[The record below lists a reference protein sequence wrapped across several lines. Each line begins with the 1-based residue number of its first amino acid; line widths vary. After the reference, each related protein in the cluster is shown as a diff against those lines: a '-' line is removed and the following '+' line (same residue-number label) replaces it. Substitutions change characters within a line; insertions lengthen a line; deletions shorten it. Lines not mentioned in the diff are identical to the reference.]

1 MCSRLIPSAF
11 PTVNNMDGVNYE
23 KMNIQWFPGHMT
35 KAQRMIEDSIK
46 QVDAV
51 CEILDARIPN
61 SSRNPDIDRLAAG
74 KPRLIILNRTD
85 LADPKITAQWRE
97 FFEAQGIKILET
109 DAKSGRGVS
118 GFAPALRELLK
129 DKLADYAAK
138 GQVNRPMRVMIL
150 GIPNV
155 GKSTFINKIA
165 KRKAAIA
172 GDKPGVTR
180 GKQWINIDKGLDLL
194 DTPGILWPKFDSQEV
209 GEMLAITNA
218 IKADVLDKETLAA
231 NFMLRLR
238 EMYPEALTARYKL
251 EPDPEANG
259 FELLEQA
266 AKKRGF
272 LISRGEYDIERMA
285 NTLLGEY
292 HDGKLGR
299 ISLEKP

>member
-1 MCSRLIPSAF
+1 MS
-11 PTVNNMDGVNYE
+11 GVNYE

-74 KPRLIILNRTD
+74 KPRLIILNRCD
-85 LADPKITAQWRE
+85 LADPGITAQWRE
-97 FFEAQGIKILET
+97 FFESQGIRILET
-109 DAKSGRGVS
+109 DAKSGRGVN

-129 DKLADYAAK
+129 DKIADYAAK

-155 GKSTFINKIA
+155 GKSTFINKVA

-238 EMYPEALTARYKL
+238 EMYPEALTARYKF

-272 LISRGEYDIERMA
+272 LVSRGEYDIERMA

>member
-1 MCSRLIPSAF
+1 ME
-11 PTVNNMDGVNYE
+11 NNSYE

-35 KAQRMIEDSIK
+35 KAQRMIEENLK
-46 QVDAV
+46 LVDAV
-51 CEILDARIPN
+51 CEILDARIPR
-61 SSRNPDIDRLAAG
+61 SSRNPDIDRLSG
-74 KPRLIILNRTD
+74 EKPRLVILNRTD
-85 LADPKITAQWRE
+85 LADPAVTARWRKY
-97 FFEAQGIKILET
+97 FEDQGLAILET
-109 DAKSGRGVS
+109 DARSGKGVKD
-118 GFAPALRELLK
+118 FAPAVRRLLK
-129 DKLADYAAK
+129 DKLAEYEAK
-138 GQVNRPMRVMIL
+138 GQVGRPLRVMIL

-155 GKSTFINKIA
+155 GKSTFINKVA
-165 KRKAAIA
+165 GRKAAIA

-218 IKADVLDKETLAA
+218 IKADVLDKETLGA

-238 EMYPEALTARYKL
+238 EYYPLALTERYKFT
-251 EPDPEANG
+251 PDPEQNG
-259 FELLEQA
+259 FELLEEA

-272 LISRGEYDIERMA
+272 LVSKGEYDIERMA

-299 ISLEKP
+299 LSLEQPDDGFVDKGK